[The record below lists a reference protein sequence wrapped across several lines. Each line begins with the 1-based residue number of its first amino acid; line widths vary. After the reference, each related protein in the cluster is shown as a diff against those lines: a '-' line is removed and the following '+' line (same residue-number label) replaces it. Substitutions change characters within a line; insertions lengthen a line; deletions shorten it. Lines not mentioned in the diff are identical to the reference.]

1 MVMPSGR
8 RSSDP
13 MPVPSASGNAA
24 EQRRHGRHH
33 DRPEAQQAGLID
45 GFLGDLPSFALGF
58 EREVDHHD
66 RVLLH
71 DADEQ
76 DDADQRDDA
85 EIRAAEQERE
95 DAPTP
100 AEGSVERIV
109 IGWM

>member
-1 MVMPSGR
+1 M
-8 RSSDP
+8 
-13 MPVPSASGNAA
+13 PSASGSPPSSAA
-24 EQRRHGRHH
+24 IVVIMIGRKRSRHAWWIASR
-33 DRPEAQQAGLID
+33 
-45 GFLGDLPSFALGF
+45 GDMPLLALGL

-85 EIRAAEQERE
+85 ELGAGRRISASS
-95 DAPTP
+95 APTP
-100 AEGSVERIV
+100 ADGSVERIV

>member
-1 MVMPSGR
+1 
-8 RSSDP
+8 
-13 MPVPSASGNAA
+13 VPSASGTAA

-33 DRPEAQQAGLID
+33 DRPEAQQAGLVDRVD
-45 GFLGDLPSFALGF
+45 GRLALLALRL

-76 DDADQRDDA
+76 DDADERDDA
-85 EIRAAEQERE
+85 ELGAADESARS
-95 DAPTP
+95 APTP
-100 AEGSVERIV
+100 ADGSVERIV